1 MLYRLAAMVF
11 TVAIALAGV
20 TLAPCGSGTLCASVA
35 AQQMDCCKGPPAGIS
50 AARCCNGSQQV
61 RHAPPPATSER
72 SLQRTLAPPAMQA
85 VTVDA
90 PQLVPPQIVSAARI
104 DPTAAPPGGTLI
116 DQHTSLLL

>member
-1 MLYRLAAMVF
+1 MLHRLAAMVF

-20 TLAPCGSGTLCASVA
+20 TLAPCGSGTMCPSFA

-61 RHAPPPATSER
+61 RHAPPATSER
-72 SLQRTLAPPAMQA
+72 SLQRTLAAPALQA

-90 PQLVPPQIVSAARI
+90 PRLAPPQIVSAARI